1 MHGCYVASDAASQAL
16 DADAC
21 YLLPHGLI
29 CMDMH
34 YNHTWHSGDP
44 IWEGRIRSQ
53 GACMLEALSGM
64 EMMEV
69 PIVGFTM
76 QQQDMQS

>member
-1 MHGCYVASDAASQAL
+1 
-16 DADAC
+16 
-21 YLLPHGLI
+21 
-29 CMDMH
+29 MDMH
-34 YNHTWHSGDP
+34 YNHTWHSGGP

-76 QQQDMQS
+76 QQQDM